1 MYDHEF
7 DTGVSEQETQLRQ
20 DEEFARRV
28 RREVLR
34 MDRGEAEEDIRA
46 DLEREALERAEVE
59 AREQRERRRKANV
72 LWQFFSGTILV
83 RAGVSRYYPY
93 MLCVAGMFFLSIVVM
108 FTALHLDVKYSL
120 LDREVQML
128 RERSLRLEEERFR
141 RTTHSAVCER
151 LRERNIPLY
160 DPPAPGER
168 IEIR

>member
-1 MYDHEF
+1 MLDHEF
-7 DTGVSEQETQLRQ
+7 DPVVSDQETQRRQ
-20 DEEFARRV
+20 EEEFARRV

-34 MDRGEAEEDIRA
+34 MDRGEAEEEIRA
-46 DLEREALERAEVE
+46 DLEQEARERAEAE
-59 AREQRERRRKANV
+59 ELQRRERRRKGNV

-93 MLCVAGMFFLSIVVM
+93 MLCVAGMFFLSIAVM
-108 FTALHLDVKYSL
+108 FTALHLDVRYSR

-128 RERSLRLEEERFR
+128 RERSIRLEEERFR
-141 RTTHSAVCER
+141 RTTHSAVSEQ
-151 LRERNIPLY
+151 LRARHIPLY